1 MKASILIMFLSLSV
15 TTVFAQSKRDVLP
28 GNNYCSPIIDSK
40 KYLTSDFSL
49 KYPRKVKFECT
60 YQCKANGKM
69 QTIVAVSN
77 VTVNSMD
84 DDATN
89 VVCQGVMVKKVSW
102 GYDFDKIEPFYA
114 YMTNL
119 LEIKGWAFENISL
132 NPKINSMEV
141 AHLEQLKKD
150 LYQVS
155 GAFIMAGINGG
166 AATAYF
172 TEAGKKLS
180 AIGDQLPGKTTLLDE
195 EIKQIII
202 NKGVLKLESTSESLV
217 QRMLLSSAAWRIP
230 SHEF

>member
-1 MKASILIMFLSLSV
+1 MKASFLIMFLSLSI
-15 TTVFAQSKRDVLP
+15 TSVFAQSRKDVLP
-28 GNNYCSPIIDSK
+28 GNNFCSPIIDSK
-40 KYLTSDFSL
+40 KYLTSDFST
-49 KYPRKVKFECT
+49 KYPRKVRFECT

-69 QTIVAVSN
+69 ETIVAVSN

-102 GYDFDKIEPFYA
+102 GYDFDKVEPFYA
-114 YMTNL
+114 YMTSL
-119 LEIKGWAFENISL
+119 SEIKGWAFDNISL
-132 NPKINSMEV
+132 NPKVNSMEV
-141 AHLEQLKKD
+141 ANLEKLKKD

-155 GAFIMAGINGG
+155 GAFIMAGMNGG

-172 TEAGKKLS
+172 MEAGKRLS

-195 EIKQIII
+195 AIKQIIV
-202 NKGVLKLESTSESLV
+202 NKGAGKLEATSDSLV
-217 QRMLLSSAAWRIP
+217 YRMLLSAAAWRIP